1 MRSLRLLPALTRV
14 FFTLVLATS
23 CNASS
28 SEPGPQPPPDPDLRV
43 LFIGNSLT
51 YSNDIPT
58 LVDALVQTAGSAEF
72 HYEAVAFGNYS
83 LEDHWNRGDA
93 LRAIDRGG
101 WDIVVLQQGP
111 SSLPESR
118 VLLLEYVR
126 RFAERIRAAGGRPAV
141 YMVWPELVRAHVWD
155 AVTTN
160 HRDAARTVDGILIPV
175 GEAIRAMVR
184 DHPDLEVLGVDGFH
198 PSLTGSYLAALVMY
212 GQLTGHS
219 PAGLSRQRA
228 IVPLSPSDA
237 TTLEET
243 ADQANARFG
252 FR

>member
-1 MRSLRLLPALTRV
+1 MPSARSITALARGLFALL
-14 FFTLVLATS
+14 LATS
-23 CNASS
+23 CGSTPP
-28 SEPGPQPPPDPDLRV
+28 EPPPEDLDLRV

-51 YSNDIPT
+51 YTYDIPA
-58 LVDALVQTAGSAEF
+58 LVAALVQTAGSPTF
-72 HYEAVAFGNYS
+72 HYEAITAGNFS

-93 LRAIDRGG
+93 VRAIDGGG

-118 VLLLEYVR
+118 VLLIEYVR
-126 RFAERIRAAGGRPAV
+126 RFAERIRAVGGRPAV
-141 YMVWPELVRAHVWD
+141 YMVWPELVRENVWD

-160 HRDAARTVDGILIPV
+160 HTDAAREVDGILIPV
-175 GEAIRAMVR
+175 GEAVRAMVR
-184 DHPDLEVLGVDGFH
+184 DHPSLPVLGGDGFH
-198 PSLTGSYLAALVMY
+198 PSQAGSYLAALVIY

-219 PAGLSRQRA
+219 PAGLSRQRE
-228 IVPLSPSDA
+228 IVPLSATDA

-243 ADQANARFG
+243 ADAANARYG